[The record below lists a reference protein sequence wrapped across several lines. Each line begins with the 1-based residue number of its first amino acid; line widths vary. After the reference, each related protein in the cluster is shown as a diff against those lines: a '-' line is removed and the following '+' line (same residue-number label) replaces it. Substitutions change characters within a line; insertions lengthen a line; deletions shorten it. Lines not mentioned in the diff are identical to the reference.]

1 MSGQYS
7 PSAWP
12 GDYQA
17 QDRRQ
22 NSGTPLG
29 RIVLG
34 VFLGLLTWTVV
45 MVAIAFTLAVTVL
58 SQVEDTFNSNNATS
72 ASSSR

>member
-12 GDYQA
+12 GDYQT
-17 QDRRQ
+17 QDHRP
-22 NSGTPLG
+22 NGGTPLG
-29 RIVLG
+29 RIVMG

-45 MVAIAFTLAVTVL
+45 MVAIVFTLAVTVL

>member
-12 GDYQA
+12 GDYQP
-17 QDRRQ
+17 QDRRSS
-22 NSGTPLG
+22 SGTPLG

-58 SQVEDTFNSNNATS
+58 NQVEDTFNSTGTAA
-72 ASSSR
+72 ASSFR